1 MRSFP
6 VVPNPPN
13 SFQTGGAER
22 GRGRREG
29 ERERVKPSWLTFFF
43 NLFFSSLPPFFFLAL
58 SLFLFLIPSFCL
70 FRVKKIDFQSP
81 CSFKPHSRVR
91 EKRESR
97 VLLQN
102 SDERYFFC
110 YFFVHFFVGR
120 YRRVFWFF
128 CGAKR
133 KRKQRK
139 SPQRTEAHTHANE
152 RISGGR
158 ERGIGEEK
166 EENTTKKKNSLS
178 QNPVS
183 SIVDRPKPLA
193 APLPP
198 APPAPPFPASEGSS
212 MYCDRIERTSAAIA
226 ALMRAR

>member
-1 MRSFP
+1 MLSLSFFSSFP
-6 VVPNPPN
+6 VFVYL
-13 SFQTGGAER
+13 G
-22 GRGRREG
+22 
-29 ERERVKPSWLTFFF
+29 
-43 NLFFSSLPPFFFLAL
+43 
-58 SLFLFLIPSFCL
+58 
-70 FRVKKIDFQSP
+70 KKIDFQSP

-102 SDERYFFC
+102 SDERYFFLL
-110 YFFVHFFVGR
+110 
-120 YRRVFWFF
+120 FF
-128 CGAKR
+128 CSFFCWEIQKGFLVFLWCEKEKKAEKKHTAHR
-133 KRKQRK
+133 STHTRQRK
-139 SPQRTEAHTHANE
+139 NQWGKGEGNR
-152 RISGGR
+152 GR
-158 ERGIGEEK
+158 RRRKHNK
-166 EENTTKKKNSLS
+166 EKNSLS